1 MNISLWTNTED
12 EKQEILNLTKKNFGN
27 VDITKTSYFDWQ
39 YRDNPNGK
47 AIVLLARDDNS
58 KNLLVGTNTIIPQK
72 LLVDGEIITSSLAC
86 NVQVDSDYRK
96 KHLFSDLLLSMP
108 NFALTTDIHSLFA
121 IPNDNSFKAFIN
133 EGSSEITR
141 LPLLIKPIKLSEYF
155 NSPLKQVL
163 KPFDNFWKN
172 SKSFSQIEELHD
184 NFDNSFEN
192 LVEKTS
198 KRVSVINN
206 KTKEYLDWRYKNH
219 PTQKYQIFTLKI
231 NEKLVGYIV
240 IKIHNIDN
248 KKIGVILD
256 YMVDSS
262 FDNKSELKNL
272 IYKAISVFWKNNVS
286 IAIATSRNGLLENKL
301 LRDCGFF
308 NCPTFLTPVSLH
320 FIVQTFNDNMV
331 HSKLKNFDNWFFT
344 FGDYD
349 IF

>member
-1 MNISLWTNTED
+1 MKISLWTNTKD
-12 EKQEILNLTKKNFGN
+12 EKQEILNLTKKIFGD
-27 VDITKTSYFDWQ
+27 VDITKASYFDWQ

-47 AIVLLARDDNS
+47 AIVLLARDDDS
-58 KNLLVGTNTIIPQK
+58 KNSLVGTNTIIPQK
-72 LLVDGEIITSSLAC
+72 LLVNGEIITSSLAC
-86 NVQVDSDYRK
+86 NVQVHSDYRK

-108 NFALTTDIHSLFA
+108 NFALTNDIHSLFA

-206 KTKEYLDWRYKNH
+206 KTKEFLNWRYKNH

-231 NEKLVGYIV
+231 NNELIGYI
-240 IKIHNIDN
+240 ITKIHYIGK

-256 YMVDSS
+256 YMVNSDHK
-262 FDNKSELKNL
+262 NKAQLKNL
-272 IYKAISVFWKNNVS
+272 IYKAISNFWKNDVS
-286 IAIATSRNGLLENKL
+286 MAIATSRNGLLENQL
-301 LRDCGFF
+301 LRNCGFF
-308 NCPTFLTPVSLH
+308 SAPSFLKPVSLH
-320 FIVQTFNDNMV
+320 FIVQTYDDDIEHN
-331 HSKLKNFDNWFFT
+331 KLKKFKNWFFV

-349 IF
+349 VF